1 MSPDI
6 ELLKCYEAIA
16 RTSDEMLRA
25 ARSGDWRQF
34 EHLEG
39 DCARMITQLRL
50 HSATVKLAPDQQR
63 IRLAALR
70 RVLLADA
77 EIRNLTEPEMQ
88 RVGVILGLGPSGPPG
103 R

>member
-6 ELLKCYEAIA
+6 ELLECYEAIA
-16 RTSDEMLRA
+16 RTSDQMLRA
-25 ARSGDWRQF
+25 AQSGDWRRF
-34 EHLEG
+34 DDLES
-39 DCARMITQLRL
+39 DCSRMITQLRA

-88 RVGVILGLGPSGPPG
+88 RVGVILGLNQSGPPG